1 MKKNRK
7 SMKKKVLAT
16 VLAAVCAVSA
26 IGAASAVSV
35 GAASV
40 SASSSVGASGKAC
53 RFDMYGT
60 SWSYRTS
67 MGYVAVSCNYDW
79 RTQHAQFTIKGV
91 SAENGNVELPEVVL
105 VAGDVNE
112 DGKINIQD
120 MGTFRAEFGKTG
132 DAIGNDYTDVNED
145 GKVNIQDMGTF
156 RANFGKTAEKDC
168 TVEYGA

>member
-91 SAENGNVELPEVVL
+91 SAGVE
-105 VAGDVNE
+105 DVILLAKRN
-112 DGKINIQD
+112 DGKWNCVPVRFTVDQNLNV
-120 MGTFRAEFGKTG
+120 TG
-132 DAIGNDYTDVNED
+132 RQTGPTYLRDS
-145 GKVNIQDMGTF
+145 
-156 RANFGKTAEKDC
+156 ANF
-168 TVEYGA
+168 

>member
-26 IGAASAVSV
+26 IGTASAVSV

-91 SAENGNVELPEVVL
+91 SAGVE
-105 VAGDVNE
+105 DVILLAKRN
-112 DGKINIQD
+112 DGKWNCVPVRFTVDQNLNV
-120 MGTFRAEFGKTG
+120 TG
-132 DAIGNDYTDVNED
+132 RQTGPTYLRDS
-145 GKVNIQDMGTF
+145 
-156 RANFGKTAEKDC
+156 ANF
-168 TVEYGA
+168 

>member
-40 SASSSVGASGKAC
+40 SVSSSVGASGKAC

-91 SAENGNVELPEVVL
+91 SAGVE
-105 VAGDVNE
+105 DVILLAKRN
-112 DGKINIQD
+112 DGKWNCVPVRFTVDQNLNV
-120 MGTFRAEFGKTG
+120 TG
-132 DAIGNDYTDVNED
+132 QQTGPTYLRDS
-145 GKVNIQDMGTF
+145 
-156 RANFGKTAEKDC
+156 ANF
-168 TVEYGA
+168 

>member
-91 SAENGNVELPEVVL
+91 SAGVE
-105 VAGDVNE
+105 DVILLTKRN
-112 DGKINIQD
+112 DGKWNCVPVRFTVDQNLNV
-120 MGTFRAEFGKTG
+120 TG
-132 DAIGNDYTDVNED
+132 RQTGPMYLRDS
-145 GKVNIQDMGTF
+145 
-156 RANFGKTAEKDC
+156 ANF
-168 TVEYGA
+168 

>member
-91 SAENGNVELPEVVL
+91 SAGVE
-105 VAGDVNE
+105 DVILLAKRN
-112 DGKINIQD
+112 DGKWDCVPVRFTVDQNLNV
-120 MGTFRAEFGKTG
+120 TG
-132 DAIGNDYTDVNED
+132 RQTGPTYLRDS
-145 GKVNIQDMGTF
+145 
-156 RANFGKTAEKDC
+156 ANF
-168 TVEYGA
+168 

>member
-91 SAENGNVELPEVVL
+91 SAGVE
-105 VAGDVNE
+105 DVILLAKRS
-112 DGKINIQD
+112 DGKWNCVPVRFTVDQNLNV
-120 MGTFRAEFGKTG
+120 TG
-132 DAIGNDYTDVNED
+132 RQTGPTYLRDS
-145 GKVNIQDMGTF
+145 
-156 RANFGKTAEKDC
+156 ANF
-168 TVEYGA
+168 

>member
-91 SAENGNVELPEVVL
+91 SAGVE
-105 VAGDVNE
+105 DVILLAKRN
-112 DGKINIQD
+112 DGKWNCVPVRFTVDQNL
-120 MGTFRAEFGKTG
+120 TVTG
-132 DAIGNDYTDVNED
+132 RQTGPTYLRDS
-145 GKVNIQDMGTF
+145 
-156 RANFGKTAEKDC
+156 ANF
-168 TVEYGA
+168 

>member
-40 SASSSVGASGKAC
+40 SASSSVGTSGKAC

-91 SAENGNVELPEVVL
+91 SAGVE
-105 VAGDVNE
+105 DVILLAKRN
-112 DGKINIQD
+112 DGKWNCVPVRFTVDQNLNV
-120 MGTFRAEFGKTG
+120 TG
-132 DAIGNDYTDVNED
+132 RQTGPTYLRDS
-145 GKVNIQDMGTF
+145 
-156 RANFGKTAEKDC
+156 ANF
-168 TVEYGA
+168 

>member
-91 SAENGNVELPEVVL
+91 SAGVE
-105 VAGDVNE
+105 DVILLAKRN
-112 DGKINIQD
+112 DGKWNCVPVRFTVDQNLNV
-120 MGTFRAEFGKTG
+120 TG
-132 DAIGNDYTDVNED
+132 RQTGPTYLRDSAS
-145 GKVNIQDMGTF
+145 F
-156 RANFGKTAEKDC
+156 
-168 TVEYGA
+168 

>member
-26 IGAASAVSV
+26 IGAASAVSI

-91 SAENGNVELPEVVL
+91 SAGVE
-105 VAGDVNE
+105 DVILLAKRN
-112 DGKINIQD
+112 DGKWNCVPVRFTVDQNLNV
-120 MGTFRAEFGKTG
+120 TG
-132 DAIGNDYTDVNED
+132 RQTGPTYLRDS
-145 GKVNIQDMGTF
+145 
-156 RANFGKTAEKDC
+156 ANF
-168 TVEYGA
+168 

>member
-91 SAENGNVELPEVVL
+91 SAGVE
-105 VAGDVNE
+105 DVILLAKRN
-112 DGKINIQD
+112 DGKWNCVPVRFTVEQNLNV
-120 MGTFRAEFGKTG
+120 TG
-132 DAIGNDYTDVNED
+132 RQTGPTYLRDS
-145 GKVNIQDMGTF
+145 
-156 RANFGKTAEKDC
+156 ANF
-168 TVEYGA
+168 

>member
-7 SMKKKVLAT
+7 SIKKKVLAT

-91 SAENGNVELPEVVL
+91 SAGVE
-105 VAGDVNE
+105 DVILLAKRN
-112 DGKINIQD
+112 DGKWNCVPVRFTVDQNLNV
-120 MGTFRAEFGKTG
+120 TG
-132 DAIGNDYTDVNED
+132 RQTGPTYLRDS
-145 GKVNIQDMGTF
+145 
-156 RANFGKTAEKDC
+156 ANF
-168 TVEYGA
+168 

>member
-91 SAENGNVELPEVVL
+91 SAGVE
-105 VAGDVNE
+105 DVILLAKRN
-112 DGKINIQD
+112 DGKWNCVPVRFTVDQNLNV
-120 MGTFRAEFGKTG
+120 TG
-132 DAIGNDYTDVNED
+132 RQTGPTYLLDS
-145 GKVNIQDMGTF
+145 
-156 RANFGKTAEKDC
+156 ANF
-168 TVEYGA
+168 

>member
-91 SAENGNVELPEVVL
+91 SAGVE
-105 VAGDVNE
+105 DVILLATRN
-112 DGKINIQD
+112 DGKWNCVPVRFTVDQNLNV
-120 MGTFRAEFGKTG
+120 TG
-132 DAIGNDYTDVNED
+132 RQTGPTYLRDS
-145 GKVNIQDMGTF
+145 
-156 RANFGKTAEKDC
+156 ANF
-168 TVEYGA
+168 

>member
-91 SAENGNVELPEVVL
+91 NAGVE
-105 VAGDVNE
+105 DVILLAKRN
-112 DGKINIQD
+112 DGKWNCVPVRFTVDQNLNV
-120 MGTFRAEFGKTG
+120 TG
-132 DAIGNDYTDVNED
+132 RQTGPTYLRNS
-145 GKVNIQDMGTF
+145 
-156 RANFGKTAEKDC
+156 ANF
-168 TVEYGA
+168 

>member
-60 SWSYRTS
+60 SWRYRTS

-91 SAENGNVELPEVVL
+91 SAGVE
-105 VAGDVNE
+105 DVILLAKRN
-112 DGKINIQD
+112 DGKWNCVPVRFTVDQNLNV
-120 MGTFRAEFGKTG
+120 TG
-132 DAIGNDYTDVNED
+132 RQTGPTYLRDS
-145 GKVNIQDMGTF
+145 
-156 RANFGKTAEKDC
+156 ANF
-168 TVEYGA
+168 

>member
-91 SAENGNVELPEVVL
+91 SAGVEDVILLAKRNNGKWNCVPVRFTVDQNLNV
-105 VAGDVNE
+105 
-112 DGKINIQD
+112 
-120 MGTFRAEFGKTG
+120 TG
-132 DAIGNDYTDVNED
+132 RQTGPTYLRDS
-145 GKVNIQDMGTF
+145 
-156 RANFGKTAEKDC
+156 ANF
-168 TVEYGA
+168 

>member
-1 MKKNRK
+1 MSVFTMKKNRK

-91 SAENGNVELPEVVL
+91 SAGVE
-105 VAGDVNE
+105 DVILLAKRN
-112 DGKINIQD
+112 DGKWNCVPVRFTVDQNLNV
-120 MGTFRAEFGKTG
+120 TG
-132 DAIGNDYTDVNED
+132 RQTGPTYLRDS
-145 GKVNIQDMGTF
+145 
-156 RANFGKTAEKDC
+156 ANF
-168 TVEYGA
+168 

>member
-91 SAENGNVELPEVVL
+91 SAGVE
-105 VAGDVNE
+105 DVILLAKRN
-112 DGKINIQD
+112 DGKWNCVPVRFTVDQNLNV
-120 MGTFRAEFGKTG
+120 TG
-132 DAIGNDYTDVNED
+132 RQAGPTYLRDS
-145 GKVNIQDMGTF
+145 
-156 RANFGKTAEKDC
+156 ANF
-168 TVEYGA
+168 

>member
-40 SASSSVGASGKAC
+40 SASSSVGASGKTC

-67 MGYVAVSCNYDW
+67 MGYVAVSCSYDW

-91 SAENGNVELPEVVL
+91 SAGVE
-105 VAGDVNE
+105 DVILLAKRN
-112 DGKINIQD
+112 DGKWNCVPVRFTVDQNLNV
-120 MGTFRAEFGKTG
+120 TG
-132 DAIGNDYTDVNED
+132 RQTGPTYLRDS
-145 GKVNIQDMGTF
+145 
-156 RANFGKTAEKDC
+156 ANF
-168 TVEYGA
+168 

>member
-26 IGAASAVSV
+26 IGAASAVLV

-91 SAENGNVELPEVVL
+91 SAGVE
-105 VAGDVNE
+105 DVILLAKRN
-112 DGKINIQD
+112 DGKWNCVPVRFTVDQNLNV
-120 MGTFRAEFGKTG
+120 TG
-132 DAIGNDYTDVNED
+132 RQTGPTYLRDS
-145 GKVNIQDMGTF
+145 
-156 RANFGKTAEKDC
+156 ANF
-168 TVEYGA
+168 

>member
-91 SAENGNVELPEVVL
+91 SAGVE
-105 VAGDVNE
+105 DVILLAKRN
-112 DGKINIQD
+112 DGKWNCVPVRFTVDQNLNV
-120 MGTFRAEFGKTG
+120 TG
-132 DAIGNDYTDVNED
+132 RQTGPTYLRNS
-145 GKVNIQDMGTF
+145 
-156 RANFGKTAEKDC
+156 ANF
-168 TVEYGA
+168 

>member
-53 RFDMYGT
+53 R
-60 SWSYRTS
+60 
-67 MGYVAVSCNYDW
+67 GYVAVSCNYDW

-91 SAENGNVELPEVVL
+91 SAGVE
-105 VAGDVNE
+105 DVILLAKRN
-112 DGKINIQD
+112 DGKWNCVPVRFTVDQNLNV
-120 MGTFRAEFGKTG
+120 TG
-132 DAIGNDYTDVNED
+132 RQTGPTYLRDS
-145 GKVNIQDMGTF
+145 
-156 RANFGKTAEKDC
+156 ANF
-168 TVEYGA
+168 

>member
-67 MGYVAVSCNYDW
+67 MGYVTVSCNYDW
-79 RTQHAQFTIKGV
+79 RTQHAQFAIKGV
-91 SAENGNVELPEVVL
+91 SAGVE
-105 VAGDVNE
+105 DVILLAKRN
-112 DGKINIQD
+112 DGKWNCVPVRFTVDQNLNV
-120 MGTFRAEFGKTG
+120 TG
-132 DAIGNDYTDVNED
+132 RQTGPTYLRDS
-145 GKVNIQDMGTF
+145 
-156 RANFGKTAEKDC
+156 ANF
-168 TVEYGA
+168 

>member
-67 MGYVAVSCNYDW
+67 MGYVAVSCSYDW

-91 SAENGNVELPEVVL
+91 SAGVE
-105 VAGDVNE
+105 DVILLAKRN
-112 DGKINIQD
+112 DGKWNCVPVRFTVDQNLNV
-120 MGTFRAEFGKTG
+120 TG
-132 DAIGNDYTDVNED
+132 RQTGPTYLRDS
-145 GKVNIQDMGTF
+145 
-156 RANFGKTAEKDC
+156 ANF
-168 TVEYGA
+168 

>member
-91 SAENGNVELPEVVL
+91 SAGVE
-105 VAGDVNE
+105 DVILLAKRN
-112 DGKINIQD
+112 DGKWNCVPVRFTVDQNLNV
-120 MGTFRAEFGKTG
+120 TG
-132 DAIGNDYTDVNED
+132 QQTGPTYLRDS
-145 GKVNIQDMGTF
+145 
-156 RANFGKTAEKDC
+156 ANF
-168 TVEYGA
+168 

>member
-79 RTQHAQFTIKGV
+79 RTQYAQFTIKGV
-91 SAENGNVELPEVVL
+91 SAGVE
-105 VAGDVNE
+105 DVILLAKRN
-112 DGKINIQD
+112 DGKWNCVPVRFTVDQNLNV
-120 MGTFRAEFGKTG
+120 TG
-132 DAIGNDYTDVNED
+132 RQTGPTYLRDS
-145 GKVNIQDMGTF
+145 
-156 RANFGKTAEKDC
+156 ANF
-168 TVEYGA
+168 